1 MFMKFLLKQLA
12 TSKTRISTDVSK
24 NFSDISKR
32 IFMKKMSEKPFDINI
47 SRVALPLLNKLN
59 ISLYFGFR
67 TTEITITK
75 EETKKT

>member
-1 MFMKFLLKQLA
+1 
-12 TSKTRISTDVSK
+12 
-24 NFSDISKR
+24 
-32 IFMKKMSEKPFDINI
+32 MKKMSEKPFDINI